1 MISITAEQLRAL
13 APDVPLARASQYA
26 AALTAAVSGSTLN
39 TPLRLRH
46 FMAQL
51 AWESAGFRALVENLN
66 YRNPD
71 VLDRTFK
78 SVQGVDHARRLIEAG
93 PVAIGNLVYANK
105 LGNGSVDSGDGFRY
119 RGRGFIMTTGRANY
133 ASVATYSKIDVVGNP
148 ICSERP
154 SKRRRRALLLGRPPH
169 QRRGRRQQRSRS
181 DTRCERTRAARP
193 RRPHRAAEQGR
204 DDLDV
209 AARDAVSACV

>member
-1 MISITAEQLRAL
+1 MIEITSDQLRAL
-13 APDVPLARASQYA
+13 SPDVPLARADQYA

-66 YRNPD
+66 YRNPE

-78 SVQGVDHARRLIEAG
+78 SVQGIDHARRLIEAG

-105 LGNGSVDSGDGFRY
+105 LGNGSVESGDGFRY
-119 RGRGFIMTTGRANY
+119 RGRGFIMTTGRSNY

-148 ICSERP
+148 D
-154 SKRRRRALLLGRPPH
+154 LLGTPE
-169 QRRGRRQQRSRS
+169 Q
-181 DTRCERTRAARP
+181 AA
-193 RRPHRAAEQGR
+193 
-204 DDLDV
+204 V
-209 AARDAVSACV
+209 AARCFWEDRHVNAAADADNVREVTRVVNGPALHGLDGRTELLHKAATIWR

>member
-1 MISITAEQLRAL
+1 MIEITSEQLRAL
-13 APDVPLARASQYA
+13 TPDVPLARAAQYA
-26 AALTAAVSGSTLN
+26 AALTAALSGSTLN

-78 SVQGVDHARRLIEAG
+78 SVQGIDHAKRLIEAG

-105 LGNGSVDSGDGFRY
+105 LGNGSVESGDGFRY
-119 RGRGFIMTTGRANY
+119 RGRGFIMTTGRSNY

-148 ICSERP
+148 D
-154 SKRRRRALLLGRPPH
+154 LLGTPE
-169 QRRGRRQQRSRS
+169 Q
-181 DTRCERTRAARP
+181 AA
-193 RRPHRAAEQGR
+193 
-204 DDLDV
+204 V
-209 AARDAVSACV
+209 AARCFWEDRHVNAAADADNVREVTRVVNGPALHGLEGRTGLLTKAATIWR

>member
-1 MISITAEQLRAL
+1 MIAITAEQLRAL
-13 APDVPLARASQYA
+13 SPDVPLARAAQYA

-66 YRNPD
+66 YRNPE

-78 SVQGVDHARRLIEAG
+78 SVQGIDHARRLIEAG

-119 RGRGFIMTTGRANY
+119 RGRGFIMTTGRSNY

-148 ICSERP
+148 D
-154 SKRRRRALLLGRPPH
+154 LLGTPE
-169 QRRGRRQQRSRS
+169 Q
-181 DTRCERTRAARP
+181 AA
-193 RRPHRAAEQGR
+193 
-204 DDLDV
+204 V
-209 AARDAVSACV
+209 AARCFWEDRHVNAAADADNVREVTRVVNGPALHGLDGRTELVKKAATIWT

>member
-1 MISITAEQLRAL
+1 MIEITAEQLRAL
-13 APDVPLARASQYA
+13 SPAMPLARASEYA
-26 AALTAAVSGSTLN
+26 AALTSALSDSTLN

-46 FMAQL
+46 FIAQL

-71 VLDRTFK
+71 VLDKTFK

-119 RGRGFIMTTGRANY
+119 RGRGFIMTTGRSNY
-133 ASVATYSKIDVVGNP
+133 CSVAKYSKIDVVADP
-148 ICSERP
+148 D
-154 SKRRRRALLLGRPPH
+154 LLGMPE
-169 QRRGRRQQRSRS
+169 Q
-181 DTRCERTRAARP
+181 AA
-193 RRPHRAAEQGR
+193 
-204 DDLDV
+204 V
-209 AARDAVSACV
+209 AARCFWEDRHINAAADANDVREVTRVVNGPALHGLEGRTELLNKAATIWS

>member
-1 MISITAEQLRAL
+1 MTTITAQQLLAL
-13 APDVPLARASQYA
+13 SPTMPLARASQYA
-26 AALTAAVSGSTLN
+26 AALTAALSGSTLN

-66 YRNPD
+66 YRDPD

-105 LGNGSVDSGDGFRY
+105 LGNGSVESGDGFRY
-119 RGRGFIMTTGRANY
+119 RGRGFILTTGRANY
-133 ASVATYSKIDVVGNP
+133 SSVATYSKIDVVLNP
-148 ICSERP
+148 D
-154 SKRRRRALLLGRPPH
+154 LLGMPE
-169 QRRGRRQQRSRS
+169 Q
-181 DTRCERTRAARP
+181 AA
-193 RRPHRAAEQGR
+193 
-204 DDLDV
+204 V
-209 AARDAVSACV
+209 AARCFWEDRHVNAAADADSVREVTRVMNGPALHGLEGRAELLKKAATIWA

>member
-1 MISITAEQLRAL
+1 MIEITSEQLRAL
-13 APDVPLARASQYA
+13 SPDVPLARAAQYA

-78 SVQGVDHARRLIEAG
+78 SVQGIDHAKRLIEAG

-105 LGNGSVDSGDGFRY
+105 LGNGSVESGDGFRY
-119 RGRGFIMTTGRANY
+119 RGRGFIMTTGRSNY

-148 ICSERP
+148 D
-154 SKRRRRALLLGRPPH
+154 LLGTPE
-169 QRRGRRQQRSRS
+169 Q
-181 DTRCERTRAARP
+181 AA
-193 RRPHRAAEQGR
+193 
-204 DDLDV
+204 V
-209 AARDAVSACV
+209 AARCFWEDRHVNAAADADNVREVTRVVNGPALHGLEGRTELLTKAATIWR

>member
-1 MISITAEQLRAL
+1 MIAITAEQLRAL
-13 APDVPLARASQYA
+13 APDVPMARASQYA

-119 RGRGFIMTTGRANY
+119 RGRGFIMTTGRSNY

-148 ICSERP
+148 D
-154 SKRRRRALLLGRPPH
+154 LLGTPE
-169 QRRGRRQQRSRS
+169 Q
-181 DTRCERTRAARP
+181 AA
-193 RRPHRAAEQGR
+193 
-204 DDLDV
+204 V
-209 AARDAVSACV
+209 AARCFWEDRHVNAAADANNVREVTRVVNGPALHGLEGRTELLNKAATIWT

>member
-1 MISITAEQLRAL
+1 MTTITAQQLLAL
-13 APDVPLARASQYA
+13 SPTMPLARASQYA
-26 AALTAAVSGSTLN
+26 AALTAALSGSTLN

-66 YRNPD
+66 YRDPD

-105 LGNGSVDSGDGFRY
+105 LGNGSVESGDGFRY
-119 RGRGFIMTTGRANY
+119 RGRGFILTTGRANY
-133 ASVATYSKIDVVGNP
+133 SSVATYSKIDVVLNP
-148 ICSERP
+148 D
-154 SKRRRRALLLGRPPH
+154 LLGMP
-169 QRRGRRQQRSRS
+169 QQ
-181 DTRCERTRAARP
+181 AA
-193 RRPHRAAEQGR
+193 
-204 DDLDV
+204 V
-209 AARDAVSACV
+209 AARCFWEDRHVNAAADADSVREVTRVVNGPALHGLEGRTELLKKAATIWA

>member
-1 MISITAEQLRAL
+1 MIAITAEQLRAL
-13 APDVPLARASQYA
+13 SPDVPLARAAQYA
-26 AALTAAVSGSTLN
+26 AALTAAVSGSTLT

-66 YRNPD
+66 YRNPE

-78 SVQGVDHARRLIEAG
+78 SVQGIDHAKRLIEAG

-119 RGRGFIMTTGRANY
+119 RGRGFIMTTGRSNY
-133 ASVATYSKIDVVGNP
+133 ASVATYSKIDVVLNP
-148 ICSERP
+148 D
-154 SKRRRRALLLGRPPH
+154 LLGTPE
-169 QRRGRRQQRSRS
+169 Q
-181 DTRCERTRAARP
+181 AA
-193 RRPHRAAEQGR
+193 
-204 DDLDV
+204 V
-209 AARDAVSACV
+209 AARCFWEDRHVNAAADADNVREVTRVVNGPALHGLDGRTELVKKAATIWT

>member
-1 MISITAEQLRAL
+1 M
-13 APDVPLARASQYA
+13 PLARASQYA
-26 AALTAAVSGSTLN
+26 AALTTAVSGSTLN

-66 YRNPD
+66 YRNPE

-78 SVQGVDHARRLIEAG
+78 SVQGIDHAKRLIEAG

-119 RGRGFIMTTGRANY
+119 RGRGFIMTTGRSNY

-148 ICSERP
+148 D
-154 SKRRRRALLLGRPPH
+154 LLGTPE
-169 QRRGRRQQRSRS
+169 Q
-181 DTRCERTRAARP
+181 AA
-193 RRPHRAAEQGR
+193 
-204 DDLDV
+204 V
-209 AARDAVSACV
+209 AARCFWEDRHVNAAADANNVREVTRVVNGPALHGLEGRTELLNKAATIWT

>member
-1 MISITAEQLRAL
+1 MIEITSEQLRAL
-13 APDVPLARASQYA
+13 SPDVPLARAAQYA
-26 AALTAAVSGSTLN
+26 AALTGAVSGSTLN

-148 ICSERP
+148 D
-154 SKRRRRALLLGRPPH
+154 LLGTPE
-169 QRRGRRQQRSRS
+169 Q
-181 DTRCERTRAARP
+181 AA
-193 RRPHRAAEQGR
+193 
-204 DDLDV
+204 V
-209 AARDAVSACV
+209 AARCFWEDRHINAAADANNVREVTRVVNGPALHGLDGRTELVKKAATIWM

>member
-1 MISITAEQLRAL
+1 MIEITSEQLRAL
-13 APDVPLARASQYA
+13 SPDVPLARADQYA

-66 YRNPD
+66 YRNPE

-78 SVQGVDHARRLIEAG
+78 SVQGIDHARRLIEAG

-105 LGNGSVDSGDGFRY
+105 LGNGSVESGDGFRY
-119 RGRGFIMTTGRANY
+119 RGRGFIMTTGRSNY

-148 ICSERP
+148 D
-154 SKRRRRALLLGRPPH
+154 LLGTPE
-169 QRRGRRQQRSRS
+169 Q
-181 DTRCERTRAARP
+181 AA
-193 RRPHRAAEQGR
+193 
-204 DDLDV
+204 V
-209 AARDAVSACV
+209 AARCFWEDRHVNAAADADNVREVTRVVNGPALHGLDGRTELLHKAATIWR

>member
-1 MISITAEQLRAL
+1 MIAITAEQLRAL
-13 APDVPLARASQYA
+13 TPDVPLARASQYA
-26 AALTAAVSGSTLN
+26 AALTTAVSGSTLN

-78 SVQGVDHARRLIEAG
+78 SVQGIDHARRLIEAG

-119 RGRGFIMTTGRANY
+119 RGRGFIMTTGRSNY

-148 ICSERP
+148 D
-154 SKRRRRALLLGRPPH
+154 LLGTPE
-169 QRRGRRQQRSRS
+169 Q
-181 DTRCERTRAARP
+181 AA
-193 RRPHRAAEQGR
+193 
-204 DDLDV
+204 V
-209 AARDAVSACV
+209 AARCFWEDRHVNAAADANNVREVTRVVNGPALHGLEGRTELLNKAATIWT